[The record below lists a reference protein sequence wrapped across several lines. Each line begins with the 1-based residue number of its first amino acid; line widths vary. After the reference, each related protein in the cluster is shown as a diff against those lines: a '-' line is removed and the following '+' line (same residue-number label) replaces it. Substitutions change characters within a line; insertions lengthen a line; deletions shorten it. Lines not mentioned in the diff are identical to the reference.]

1 MADQEET
8 SPDIYF
14 EPIVKLKPVDVKNL
28 EEDEEE
34 IFKMRAKLYRYANEE
49 SPAEW
54 KERGTGEVKMLK
66 KRDDNNGH
74 VRILMRRDKT
84 FKICANHYIQSHM
97 DLKPNCG
104 SDKAFVWNTLA
115 DFADEEPKQETLAI
129 RFGNA
134 ENAKKF
140 KEKFEECQ
148 KLLTECAAARQLDL
162 LERLGASI
170 NLEAEA
176 EAPDNQDEKTD
187 EKPENESKQAEKP
200 ESEPK
205 QAEKPESESKQAEKS
220 EKDADEV
227 TDKLGGMTVKDT
239 EKTTDGE
246 EPSKETVKTE
256 GEAKEG
262 EVEKSKEE
270 TTKEEGKGGGD
281 SKDAS

>member
-1 MADQEET
+1 MQQEDTT
-8 SPDIYF
+8 SPEIYF
-14 EPIVKLKPVDVKNL
+14 EPIVKLKPVDVKSM

-34 IFKMRAKLYRYANEE
+34 LFKMRARLYRYANEE

-54 KERGTGEVKMLK
+54 KERGTGEIKLLQK
-66 KRDDNNGH
+66 KDDPDGH

-97 DLKPNCG
+97 VLKPNCG

-148 KLLTECAAARQLDL
+148 KVLKEAAAAKQLEL
-162 LERLGASI
+162 LEKIGGSI
-170 NLEAEA
+170 NQQAEA
-176 EAPDNQDEKTD
+176 ESQEEKSD
-187 EKPENESKQAEKP
+187 EKPENESKQAEK
-200 ESEPK
+200 E
-205 QAEKPESESKQAEKS
+205 AEKS
-220 EKDADEV
+220 EKDADDVAE
-227 TDKLGGMTVKDT
+227 KLGGMTVKDA

-246 EPSKETVKTE
+246 EPSKETVKAD
-256 GEAKEG
+256 GETKG
-262 EVEKSKEE
+262 EESKKE
-270 TTKEEGKGGGD
+270 TTKEDEGGSGD

>member
-8 SPDIYF
+8 TSPDIYV
-14 EPIVKLKPVDVKNL
+14 EPIVKLEPVDVKSM

-34 IFKMRAKLYRYANEE
+34 LVKLRARLYRYANEE

-54 KERGTGEVKMLK
+54 KERGTGEIKLLK
-66 KRDDNNGH
+66 KKDDPDGH
-74 VRILMRRDKT
+74 VRVLMRRDKT

-97 DLKPNCG
+97 VLKPNCG

-148 KLLTECAAARQLDL
+148 KVLKEAAAAKQLEL
-162 LERLGASI
+162 LEKIGGSI
-170 NLEAEA
+170 NQQAEA
-176 EAPDNQDEKTD
+176 ESQEEKSD
-187 EKPENESKQAEKP
+187 EKPENESKQAEK
-200 ESEPK
+200 
-205 QAEKPESESKQAEKS
+205 S
-220 EKDADEV
+220 EKDADDVAE
-227 TDKLGGMTVKDT
+227 KLGGMTVKDA

-246 EPSKETVKTE
+246 APSKETVKADEETK
-256 GEAKEG
+256 GEE
-262 EVEKSKEE
+262 SKKE
-270 TTKEEGKGGGD
+270 TTKEDEGGSGD

>member
-8 SPDIYF
+8 TSPDIYV
-14 EPIVKLKPVDVKNL
+14 EPIVKLEPVDVKSM

-34 IFKMRAKLYRYANEE
+34 LVKLRARLYRYANEE

-54 KERGTGEVKMLK
+54 KERGTGEIKLLK
-66 KRDDNNGH
+66 KKDDPDGH
-74 VRILMRRDKT
+74 VRVLMRRDKT

-97 DLKPNCG
+97 VLKPNCG

-148 KLLTECAAARQLDL
+148 KVLKEAAA
-162 LERLGASI
+162 E
-170 NLEAEA
+170 
-176 EAPDNQDEKTD
+176 EKSD
-187 EKPENESKQAEKP
+187 EKPENESKQAEK
-200 ESEPK
+200 
-205 QAEKPESESKQAEKS
+205 S
-220 EKDADEV
+220 EKDADDVAE
-227 TDKLGGMTVKDT
+227 KLGGMTVKDA

-246 EPSKETVKTE
+246 APSKETVKADEETK
-256 GEAKEG
+256 GEE
-262 EVEKSKEE
+262 SKKE
-270 TTKEEGKGGGD
+270 TTKEDEGGSGD

>member
-1 MADQEET
+1 MNTDDSQT
-8 SPDIYF
+8 QD
-14 EPIVKLKPVDVKNL
+14 NL
-28 EEDEEE
+28 LSL
-34 IFKMRAKLYRYANEE
+34 FSL
-49 SPAEW
+49 
-54 KERGTGEVKMLK
+54 
-66 KRDDNNGH
+66 
-74 VRILMRRDKT
+74 
-84 FKICANHYIQSHM
+84 
-97 DLKPNCG
+97 
-104 SDKAFVWNTLA
+104 
-115 DFADEEPKQETLAI
+115 FA
-129 RFGNA
+129 
-134 ENAKKF
+134 
-140 KEKFEECQ
+140 
-148 KLLTECAAARQLDL
+148 
-162 LERLGASI
+162 
-170 NLEAEA
+170 
-176 EAPDNQDEKTD
+176 DEKTD

-205 QAEKPESESKQAEKS
+205 QVEKSESEAKQAEKS

>member
-1 MADQEET
+1 MADQEDTT
-8 SPDIYF
+8 SPEIYF
-14 EPIVKLKPVDVKNL
+14 EPIVKLKPVDVKSM

-34 IFKMRAKLYRYANEE
+34 LFKMRARLYRYANEE

-54 KERGTGEVKMLK
+54 KERGTGEIKLLQK
-66 KRDDNNGH
+66 KDDPDGH

-97 DLKPNCG
+97 VLKPNCG

-148 KLLTECAAARQLDL
+148 KVLKEAAA
-162 LERLGASI
+162 E
-170 NLEAEA
+170 
-176 EAPDNQDEKTD
+176 EKSD
-187 EKPENESKQAEKP
+187 EKPENESKQAEK
-200 ESEPK
+200 E
-205 QAEKPESESKQAEKS
+205 AEKS
-220 EKDADEV
+220 EKDADDVAE
-227 TDKLGGMTVKDT
+227 KLGGMTVKDA

-246 EPSKETVKTE
+246 EPSKETVKAD
-256 GEAKEG
+256 GETKG
-262 EVEKSKEE
+262 EESKKE
-270 TTKEEGKGGGD
+270 TTKEDEGGSGD